1 MKYLTILLLFFITLQ
16 PLVVAQTFE
25 LEGSLEHIRYGTV
38 SLIHIISPM
47 KDTLASAT
55 IEDGKFYLKGIYP
68 DSSSTTVSV
77 MMFQAIGD
85 AGSSFSG
92 VCFIE
97 KDKKTSVQQ
106 TTKKNLFFSGTP
118 KMEQLNEVLQYI
130 ILKEKELTVHLEKDL
145 VPVDSVNQIK
155 YELSETVI
163 SFLEKHE
170 KDDLLEPSLAFLL
183 SLIDSNVFNGDK
195 LEYIEQLVRRI
206 ANHSFLAQ
214 QGLMLIQGKKATQK
228 GAFAPNFNIEDFTL
242 NDYQGKIV
250 LLVFWATWCGPCIE
264 SINDL
269 KEFYHSYHNKGLNI
283 VGLSLDNQEEAHKKA
298 IKKYQLPWQ
307 NFIDYSEEDK
317 SIYKKYAANSIP
329 YYVLINPQ
337 GKIEE
342 VSSKITHIKQALQK
356 LMAD

>member
-1 MKYLTILLLFFITLQ
+1 MKHLTILLLFFITLH
-16 PLVVAQTFE
+16 PSVVAQTFE
-25 LEGSLEHIRYGTV
+25 LEGSLAHIRYGTV
-38 SLIHIISPM
+38 SLIQIFSPI

-97 KDKKTSVQQ
+97 KDKKTSFQQ
-106 TTKKNLFFSGTP
+106 TIQKNLVFSGTP

-130 ILKEKELTVHLEKDL
+130 ILKQKELSGHLEKNL

-170 KDDLLEPSLAFLL
+170 KDDLLEPSLAFLIG
-183 SLIDSNVFNGDK
+183 LIDSNMFNGDK
-195 LEYIEQLVRRI
+195 LEYIEQLIRKI
-206 ANHSFLAQ
+206 AARSFLAQ
-214 QGLMLIQGKKATQK
+214 QGLMLIQSKKATQK
-228 GAFAPNFNIEDFTL
+228 GAFAPDFSIEDFTL
-242 NDYQGKIV
+242 NNYRGKSI
-250 LLVFWATWCGPCIE
+250 LLVFWATWCGPCVE
-264 SINDL
+264 SIDDL

-283 VGLSLDNQEEAHKKA
+283 IGLSLDTQEETHKKA
-298 IKKYQLPWQ
+298 VKKYQLPWK
-307 NFIDYSEEDK
+307 NFIDYSEDDK
-317 SIYKKYAANSIP
+317 SIYKRYAANSIP

-342 VSSKITHIKQALQK
+342 ISSKITSIERALRN
-356 LMAD
+356 LMTD